1 VARLSL
7 ALEGTSM
14 TKEPPVPDA
23 NPPRWAERLLRLVL
37 SPRDRETVTGDLLE
51 EYREVAVPTLG
62 PFRARMWYLREMVGF
77 MKNATAA
84 AVVGLSAVISL
95 AVVIGSAVLF
105 VFMHRDSSMT
115 SAETADRQFQ
125 ALRARFADQQP
136 LLDMEQRQARAEAGP
151 PATNGPLHT
160 IHTVI
165 FDTRGGR
172 RLVQMSVPYWLAR
185 TFAGRGDLQWLGELT
200 FFDDTEFDPERIR
213 LSLDQ
218 IERHGAGLIVDYR
231 HPSGGQFISWV
242 D

>member
-1 VARLSL
+1 MSKRAPHS
-7 ALEGTSM
+7 
-14 TKEPPVPDA
+14 DA
-23 NPPRWAERLLRLVL
+23 SPPRWAERLLRLL
-37 SPRDRETVTGDLLE
+37 LRTRDRDTVTGDLLE

-62 PFRARMWYLREMVGF
+62 PYRARVWYLREMVGL
-77 MKNATAA
+77 MKNASAP
-84 AVVGLSAVISL
+84 AVIGLSAMVIL
-95 AVVIGSAVLF
+95 AALVGSAVAF
-105 VFMHRDSSMT
+105 VVTHRDSST
-115 SAETADRQFQ
+115 QSAETADREFQ
-125 ALRARFADQQP
+125 QLRARFAGEPP
-136 LLDMEQRQARAEAGP
+136 LLDMEQRHARAEVGP
-151 PATNGPLHT
+151 TRTNGSLHT

-165 FDTRGGR
+165 FDTRGGQ

-185 TFAGRGDLQWLGELT
+185 TFAGHEDLQWLGGLT

>member
-77 MKNATAA
+77 MKNASAA

-125 ALRARFADQQP
+125 ALRARFAHHSHRDLRHTGRP
-136 LLDMEQRQARAEAGP
+136 TVGANERA
-151 PATNGPLHT
+151 L
-160 IHTVI
+160 
-165 FDTRGGR
+165 
-172 RLVQMSVPYWLAR
+172 LAR
-185 TFAGRGDLQWLGELT
+185 SYLRGTRRPSVAWRAHI
-200 FFDDTEFDPERIR
+200 FRRHRIR
-213 LSLDQ
+213 S
-218 IERHGAGLIVDYR
+218 
-231 HPSGGQFISWV
+231 
-242 D
+242 